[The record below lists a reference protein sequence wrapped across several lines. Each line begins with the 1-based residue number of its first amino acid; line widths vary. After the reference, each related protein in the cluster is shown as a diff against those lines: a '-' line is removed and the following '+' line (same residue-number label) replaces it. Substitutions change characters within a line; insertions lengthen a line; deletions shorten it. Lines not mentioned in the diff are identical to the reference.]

1 MRKSVKFMAIAVLCL
16 GITSTFTSCQKKGC
30 IDVYADNYNQEAEED
45 DGSCTYPIINMSPTG
60 TSGDISGLGGT
71 VSETSSFT
79 NNNSTVGW
87 DMAIDATD
95 GSFQLVVND
104 ADGTTV
110 IDKTLT
116 AGSGAQDADGTSS
129 SGTSGTWTVTISLT
143 AFNGTGDDSFQ

>member
-1 MRKSVKFMAIAVLCL
+1 MAIAVLCL

-87 DMAIDATD
+87 DMAIDATN
-95 GSFQLVVND
+95 GSFQLLV
-104 ADGTTV
+104 
-110 IDKTLT
+110 K
-116 AGSGAQDADGTSS
+116 DADGTSS

-143 AFNGTGDDSFQ
+143 TFNGTGDYSFQ